1 MIGTIIF
8 ILKPSRPVPTCI
20 GLKKMPKWCFSVFK
34 IFFAIFFFNYLLGVG
49 LEIIGTI
56 IFILTLSRPFPTKF
70 CLARCHNGVF
80 LIVWI
85 FLLFFLI
92 LYYGSG
98 KKCSERKF
106 LFSLVL
112 GLSQPVFTWKVAIMV
127 FFSLFFNFLLFF
139 GILYNGSGRK
149 WLER

>member
-8 ILKPSRPVPTCI
+8 ILKPSRPIPTCV

-85 FLLFFLI
+85 FLLFFLEFSI
-92 LYYGSG
+92 QGRVRNDRNDNFYFHSFSTFPNQFWLE
-98 KKCSERKF
+98 KKRLWCF
-106 LFSLVL
+106 L
-112 GLSQPVFTWKVAIMV
+112 VFWI
-127 FFSLFFNFLLFF
+127 FLLFF
-139 GILYNGSGRK
+139 FSILY
-149 WLER
+149 